1 MKSIKIFN
9 LSSRVFWI
17 IFIVALLSL
26 SGFMIATLA
35 TQQWIKLDPKSDSR
49 YKFEGA
55 LLILTDGLEAIDNPF
70 DAGNSTIDISETSY
84 ISVGCSSEFLLMF
97 WDKDTTVEAV

>member
-1 MKSIKIFN
+1 MNSIKIFN
-9 LSSRVFWI
+9 VNNRVFWV

-35 TQQWIKLDPKSDSR
+35 TQQWVKLDPKSDSR

-55 LLILTDGLEAIDNPF
+55 LLILTDGLDAVANPF
-70 DAGNSTIDISETSY
+70 NPVNSTIDISERSFIT
-84 ISVGCSSEFLLMF
+84 IGCSSEFLLML
-97 WDKDTTVEAV
+97 WDKETTVE